1 MDLGLKGKVAIV
13 TGGARGIGKGCS
25 TALAMEGCNLAIVD
39 LGHDET
45 TRAYM
50 EELKKEYEV
59 DVLELAADVSNE
71 EQIQQVYKDTLEHYG
86 KIDILINN
94 AGKRRY
100 QKTVPR
106 AYDGRLE
113 ICSGNYIKQSVFYE
127 PGICKIL
134 QRK

>member
-94 AGKRRY
+94 AEEALSENSSTSLRR
-100 QKTVPR
+100 KTG
-106 AYDGRLE
+106 DL
-113 ICSGNYIKQSVFYE
+113 F
-127 PGICKIL
+127 
-134 QRK
+134 RKLH